1 MATGN
6 GNGNST
12 KGFGD
17 DLGLDGFEPSSNPG
31 GNTNNGSVNL
41 NSPYKVYGT
50 NEPYNGLTVKI
61 GGYHYTTDEGTLQGD
76 SVQLVPIGFSDD
88 LGLDD
93 FSPNSGGNVNNPVT
107 RTFIS
112 RVVYYR
118 QNGSQVRVGSKLH
131 QHKDGQIMLGH
142 DPNNMGAIVTR
153 IRPKGFGDDLGL
165 DGFEPSNMGGNT
177 SRVTNPNPTTS
188 GNTGTNPG
196 GMGGRRRTSG
206 GGGGG
211 Y

>member
-1 MATGN
+1 MPHIPEHTYVIA
-6 GNGNST
+6 
-12 KGFGD
+12 
-17 DLGLDGFEPSSNPG
+17 
-31 GNTNNGSVNL
+31 
-41 NSPYKVYGT
+41 GT
-50 NEPYNGLTVKI
+50 NEKYSGRVIMI
-61 GGYHYTTDEGTLQGD
+61 GGDPFTTVDGGIEGNNQKLED
-76 SVQLVPIGFSDD
+76 SQQ
-88 LGLDD
+88 
-93 FSPNSGGNVNNPVT
+93 NQTTTNPVT
-107 RTFIS
+107 RTFVS

-118 QNGSQVRVGSKLH
+118 QDGSEVPIGSDLH
-131 QHKDGQIMLGH
+131 EHQRGQIMLGH

>member
-131 QHKDGQIMLGH
+131 QHQDGTIMLGH
-142 DPNNMGAIVTR
+142 DANNMGAIVTR
-153 IRPKGFGDDLGL
+153 NRPIS
-165 DGFEPSNMGGNT
+165 SNRNNGQMRTQTRTSTPRQTRTRTSTGGSMGG
-177 SRVTNPNPTTS
+177 
-188 GNTGTNPG
+188 G
-196 GMGGRRRTSG
+196 GTSG
-206 GGGGG
+206 GGG

>member
-1 MATGN
+1 MAHTPRHNRQYVIAGTRAPYSGRVIMIAGEPFTTVGGGIEGN
-6 GNGNST
+6 NQRLEDSQPTQNPID
-12 KGFGD
+12 FG
-17 DLGLDGFEPSSNPG
+17 
-31 GNTNNGSVNL
+31 
-41 NSPYKVYGT
+41 
-50 NEPYNGLTVKI
+50 
-61 GGYHYTTDEGTLQGD
+61 
-76 SVQLVPIGFSDD
+76 DD

-93 FSPNSGGNVNNPVT
+93 FSPNTGANVRNVNNPVT

-131 QHKDGQIMLGH
+131 QHKDGTIMLGH

>member
-131 QHKDGQIMLGH
+131 QHQDGTIMLGH
-142 DPNNMGAIVTR
+142 DANNMGAIVTR
-153 IRPKGFGDDLGL
+153 NRPIS
-165 DGFEPSNMGGNT
+165 SNRNNGQMRTQTRTSTPRQTRTRTSTGGSMGGGG
-177 SRVTNPNPTTS
+177 TT
-188 GNTGTNPG
+188 
-196 GMGGRRRTSG
+196 
-206 GGGGG
+206 GGGG

>member
-1 MATGN
+1 MPHIPGHTGD
-6 GNGNST
+6 GIVP
-12 KGFGD
+12 GD
-17 DLGLDGFEPSSNPG
+17 VEIQQNQTQAS
-31 GNTNNGSVNL
+31 
-41 NSPYKVYGT
+41 YKIVGT
-50 NEPYNGLTVKI
+50 NEPYNGNVVMI
-61 GGYHYTTDEGTLQGD
+61 GDLIYTTVGGGIEGDRQQ
-76 SVQLVPIGFSDD
+76 VQRMGKGNNSTRGAYGDD

-93 FSPNSGGNVNNPVT
+93 FSPNTGVNVNNPVT

-131 QHKDGQIMLGH
+131 QHKDGTIMLGH